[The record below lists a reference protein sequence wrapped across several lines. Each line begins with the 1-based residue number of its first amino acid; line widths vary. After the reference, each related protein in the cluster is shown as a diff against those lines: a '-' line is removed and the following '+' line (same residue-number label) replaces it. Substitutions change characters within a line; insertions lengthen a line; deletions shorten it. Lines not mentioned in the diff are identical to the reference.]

1 MVANLSQKSTLG
13 LCHLQRFVNVD
24 RLDGHR
30 IGSVTKSQYLLTF
43 LKNECILQPYY
54 PNVF

>member
-1 MVANLSQKSTLG
+1 MVANLSQMSSFG

-24 RLDGHR
+24 RLDGQR
-30 IGSVTKSQYLLTF
+30 IGSVTKTHYLLTF